1 MGSRELNA
9 KAGLSLSGNWLK
21 LLAAVAMTADHVGLV
36 LLPQVPALRLIGRL
50 AFPIFA
56 FMIAEGCAHTR
67 SGLRYFLH
75 VLLLAAVCQTAYT
88 VAMGSWY
95 LCVPVSFALA
105 IALVMALN
113 QWKKAQKTLQ
123 KCLWGAVFFLG
134 VAVVWLLNRVV
145 TLDYGF
151 WGCMMPVGASLL
163 RRKREDD
170 PLPAWLDQNF
180 FHVLAMGLFMAP
192 LALWLGAW
200 QWWSFL
206 ALPLLSCYSGR
217 RGKYK
222 MKYFFYIFYPAHLLV
237 VQAIA
242 MFA

>member
-1 MGSRELNA
+1 MNY
-9 KAGLSLSGNWLK
+9 KFLSGNALK
-21 LLAAVAMTADHVGLV
+21 LIAAVSMLLDHIGL
-36 LLPQVPALRLIGRL
+36 LFFPFNGIFRIFGRL
-50 AFPIFA
+50 ALPIFA

-67 SGLRYFLH
+67 STLRYFLH
-75 VLLLAAVCQTAYT
+75 VLILAVVCQTAYT

-105 IALVMALN
+105 IALVLALN
-113 QWKKAQKTLQ
+113 MWKKAGKLWQ
-123 KCLWGAVFFLG
+123 KCLWGVVFFLA
-134 VAVVWLLNRVV
+134 VAAVWLLNRIV

-163 RRKREDD
+163 RRKKDQA
-170 PLPAWLDQNF
+170 AWYDRNV
-180 FHVLAMGLFMAP
+180 FHVLAMGIFMVP
-192 LALWLGAW
+192 LALQLGTW

-217 RGKYK
+217 RGKHK

-237 VQAIA
+237 VQGIA
-242 MFA
+242 MLL